1 MHAKLTI
8 ATEIEI
14 RCLSDLPKLKIL
26 MESSGMK
33 INKSQLAREL
43 NVDRRTVDK
52 YLKGYV
58 PKKKR
63 NRSSKIDPYYEVIA
77 ELLSEES
84 KQVFYYKRVLWQ
96 YLKDHHGLQCSSSAF
111 RAYIARKPEFQA
123 YFTEGKRTKTNKP
136 VVRYETAPGEQ
147 AQFDW
152 KENIRYITKE
162 GEVLSVQ
169 VGVFLLSYSRFRT
182 FLLTLSRSQGMLMD
196 FLAQTFEIIGGV
208 PKTILFDNMKTVM
221 DEARTTYSKGVV
233 NERFDQFA
241 KDYGFDIHPCIA
253 GRPRTKGKVE
263 TTMKLIDEIHA
274 YQGKLSYEELQDFIQ
289 SLCERINHS
298 YHQGTGKIPILAFQQ
313 EKNLLL
319 PLPRKEIR
327 DSYKIKH
334 IPVKVNSAGMI
345 SYKGNQYSVPMD
357 YQGKTVN
364 VQVYDERMYVYYNT
378 KLIAEHPVS
387 SLKMNYKE
395 EHYIQ
400 ALSQD
405 LPHYPDVE
413 ELAKKNLLAI
423 HEVYKNE

>member
-136 VVRYETAPGEQ
+136 VVRYETAPGKQ

-152 KENIRYITKE
+152 KENIRYVTKE

-182 FLLTLSRSQGMLMD
+182 FLLTLSRTQGMLMD

-405 LPHYPDVE
+405 LPHYPDVG

>member
-152 KENIRYITKE
+152 KENIRYVTKE

-182 FLLTLSRSQGMLMD
+182 FLLTLSRTQGMLMD

-289 SLCERINHS
+289 SLCEWINHS

-405 LPHYPDVE
+405 LLHYPDVG

>member
-152 KENIRYITKE
+152 KENIRYVTKE

-182 FLLTLSRSQGMLMD
+182 FLLTLSRTQGMLMD

-405 LPHYPDVE
+405 LLHYPDVG

>member
-1 MHAKLTI
+1 
-8 ATEIEI
+8 
-14 RCLSDLPKLKIL
+14 
-26 MESSGMK
+26 MK

-96 YLKDHHGLQCSSSAF
+96 YLKDHHGLKCSSSAF

-152 KENIRYITKE
+152 KENIRYVTKE
-162 GEVLSVQ
+162 GEALSVQ

-182 FLLTLSRSQGMLMD
+182 CLLTLSRSQGMLMD

-208 PKTILFDNMKTVM
+208 PKTIIFDNMKTVM

-253 GRPRTKGKVE
+253 GRPRTRGKVE

-274 YQGKLSYEELQDFIQ
+274 YQGKLSYEELHDFIQ

-298 YHQGTGKIPILAFQQ
+298 YYQGTGKIPILAFQQ

-345 SYKGNQYSVPMD
+345 SYKEINIPHRW
-357 YQGKTVN
+357 T
-364 VQVYDERMYVYYNT
+364 
-378 KLIAEHPVS
+378 I
-387 SLKMNYKE
+387 KE
-395 EHYIQ
+395 
-400 ALSQD
+400 
-405 LPHYPDVE
+405 
-413 ELAKKNLLAI
+413 KR
-423 HEVYKNE
+423 

>member
-152 KENIRYITKE
+152 KENIRYVTKE

-182 FLLTLSRSQGMLMD
+182 FLLTLSRTQGMLMD

-405 LPHYPDVE
+405 LPHYPDVG